1 MFWVAAD
8 GVVGVCMNLGARL
21 GRRGARGARRLKDY
35 LMQHQIA
42 LARPY
47 FGDVGGKGPF
57 CEAPL
62 EGVAWAA
69 VFPSYLSLP
78 AHNAK
83 LVTVE
88 EGAD

>member
-1 MFWVAAD
+1 MHEFGRAS
-8 GVVGVCMNLGARL
+8 GAE
-21 GRRGARGARRLKDY
+21 GSWGARRLEDY

>member
-1 MFWVAAD
+1 MVAD
-8 GVVGVCMNLGARL
+8 GAVGVCMNLGARR
-21 GRRGARGARRLKDY
+21 GRRGDWGAHRLKDY

-62 EGVAWAA
+62 EGVA
-69 VFPSYLSLP
+69 
-78 AHNAK
+78 
-83 LVTVE
+83 
-88 EGAD
+88 